1 MEDKKRIAVRNKD
14 GEEIGAVYCPTD
26 AAALKRYVEGV
37 ARFKKATALL
47 VRININP
54 DGTTDKSGRFIIQ
67 NAEKKIYELFDY
79 ILGYEGASDAF
90 FSAVRPFAKVKGRF
104 YCEHCLDVVKNY
116 IDTQEVKSHGEKG

>member
-54 DGTTDKSGRFIIQ
+54 
-67 NAEKKIYELFDY
+67 
-79 ILGYEGASDAF
+79 
-90 FSAVRPFAKVKGRF
+90 
-104 YCEHCLDVVKNY
+104 
-116 IDTQEVKSHGEKG
+116 